1 MARQAGT
8 LHFFPIWGHAHQP
21 AMELAARLADLAP
34 GDLNRVF
41 FTTGGSEAV
50 ETAWKFAQQY
60 FQAIGQPERRKVVAR
75 NLAYHGTT
83 MGALSIT
90 GLQDIKTPFEPL
102 VAGTTHVPAT
112 VRFRSGLTEE
122 ELAKQ
127 RAAEIEEAILR
138 EGPETVAMVILEP
151 VQNAGGCIP
160 PPADYLKRVR
170 EICDRY
176 GVLYVS
182 DEVICAYGRL
192 GYMFAS
198 ERWDIQPDII
208 TCAKGLTSGYSP
220 LGAAIISDRLAEPFL
235 KEDAMFL
242 HGITYGGHPVSCAA
256 AMANLDVF
264 EKENLLARVREME
277 PVFQETLEGLSD
289 IPIVGDVRGAGF
301 FWAIELVKDRDT
313 NGRFTEEESNVLL
326 RDLLSPKLAEAGL
339 ICRADDRGEPV
350 IQMSP
355 PLIMEHHHFEELAD
369 SLRTALESTL
379 YALQKL

>member
-1 MARQAGT
+1 
-8 LHFFPIWGHAHQP
+8 
-21 AMELAARLADLAP
+21 
-34 GDLNRVF
+34 
-41 FTTGGSEAV
+41 
-50 ETAWKFAQQY
+50 
-60 FQAIGQPERRKVVAR
+60 
-75 NLAYHGTT
+75 
-83 MGALSIT
+83 
-90 GLQDIKTPFEPL
+90 
-102 VAGTTHVPAT
+102 
-112 VRFRSGLTEE
+112 
-122 ELAKQ
+122 
-127 RAAEIEEAILR
+127 
-138 EGPETVAMVILEP
+138 MVILEP